1 LPVLSI
7 QSAVV
12 HGHVGN
18 SAAQF
23 ALNRLGREVWALPTV
38 LLSNHPGHGGF
49 TGRVTPAAELSA
61 LFEGLA
67 ARGFLDTT
75 EAVLSGYL
83 GDAANGAVL
92 HDAVARVRRAKPGV
106 PWLLDPVMGDVHTG
120 VYVKPEL
127 VPFFRAAAAEAD
139 IVTPNRFE
147 LGLLLDRAPPDG
159 RVALRAAVAALSGPR
174 IVAVTSALIEQG
186 RIATLLRTEEG
197 TWLAWTP
204 HIGRAPH
211 GSGDL
216 FAALFLGHMLTMR
229 PLEAL
234 RAALAAVADILT
246 ASEGL
251 PEMRLLELQD
261 RLIAPRTP
269 VEIEPL
275 Q

>member
-1 LPVLSI
+1 MAVLSV
-7 QSAVV
+7 QSQVV

-49 TGRVTPAAELSA
+49 AGRVTPADELA
-61 LFEGLA
+61 TLLEGMA
-67 ARGFLDTT
+67 ARGFLAHA

-83 GDAANGAVL
+83 GDAANGKVL
-92 HDAVARVRRAKPGV
+92 REAVARVNRAKPQA

-147 LGLLLDRAPPDG
+147 LGLLLDRPTPTTRAELCAAAE
-159 RVALRAAVAALSGPR
+159 ALTGPR
-174 IVAVTSALIEQG
+174 IVAVTSALIEDG
-186 RIATLLRTEEG
+186 RIATLLRTDEG
-197 TWLAWTP
+197 AWLGWVPYIAK
-204 HIGRAPH
+204 APH

-216 FAALFLGHMLTMR
+216 FAALFLAHLLDR
-229 PLEAL
+229 APLVAL
-234 RAALAAVADILT
+234 ERALAAVADVLQ
-246 ASEGL
+246 ASDGQL
-251 PEMRLLELQD
+251 EMALIAQQD
-261 RLIAPRTP
+261 RLAAP
-269 VEIEPL
+269 VSHVAIEPL
-275 Q
+275 G

>member
-1 LPVLSI
+1 MPILSI

-49 TGRVTPAAELSA
+49 AGRVTPAAELSA
-61 LFEGLA
+61 LLDGLA
-67 ARGFLDTT
+67 TRGFLDGA

-83 GDAANGAVL
+83 GDAVNGAVL
-92 HDAVARVRRAKPGV
+92 RDAVLRVRRAKPGV

-159 RVALRAAVAALSGPR
+159 REALRAAVAALSGPR
-174 IVAVTSALIEQG
+174 VVAVTSALIEQG
-186 RIATLLRTEEG
+186 RIATLLRTDRG
-197 TWLAWTP
+197 MWLAWTP

-216 FAALFLGHMLTMR
+216 FAALFLAHLLSGE
-229 PLEAL
+229 PLQAL
-234 RAALAAVADILT
+234 SAALGAVADILT
-246 ASEGL
+246 ASEGML
-251 PEMRLLELQD
+251 DMRLLELQD
-261 RLIAPRTP
+261 RLLAPRTP
-269 VEIEPL
+269 VEIEAL

>member
-1 LPVLSI
+1 LGILSV
-7 QSAVV
+7 QSSVV

-23 ALNRLGREVWALPTV
+23 ALNRLGHEVWALPTV

-49 TGRVTPAAELSA
+49 TGRVTPAEELA
-61 LFEGLA
+61 DLLGGIM
-67 ARGFLDTT
+67 ARGFLDRA

-83 GDAANGAVL
+83 GSAANGVVL
-92 HDAVARVRRAKPGV
+92 REGVARVKRANPRA

-120 VYVKPEL
+120 LYVKPEL

-147 LGLLLDRAPPDG
+147 LGLLLDRPAPATKDELK
-159 RVALRAAVAALSGPR
+159 AAALALAGPR
-174 IVAVTSALIEQG
+174 LVVITSALIEAG
-186 RIATLLRTEEG
+186 RIATLLRSG
-197 TWLAWTP
+197 NATWLAWTP
-204 HIGRAPH
+204 LVERAPH

-216 FAALFLGHMLTMR
+216 FAALFLAHLLQDE
-229 PLEAL
+229 PL
-234 RAALAAVADILT
+234 AALGRALASVADILA
-246 ASEGL
+246 ASAGL
-251 PEMRLLELQD
+251 KEMKLIELQD
-261 RLIAPRTP
+261 RLLAPQTR